1 MYVDHA
7 SCSSCGARFQP
18 EAIGSGGRCPSC
30 GTTLGIKDLFGVADH
45 LVEEGPENVSFD
57 DLVSKPS
64 APSRP
69 SAARPSAARPSAA
82 EEQGISNIFAALDE
96 IRRGRGR

>member
-45 LVEEGPENVSFD
+45 LVEDGPENVTFD
-57 DLVSKPS
+57 DLVSGRPS
-64 APSRP
+64 APAPR
-69 SAARPSAARPSAA
+69 AAQPAAVGRGSS
-82 EEQGISNIFAALDE
+82 EDQGIANIFAALDE
-96 IRRGRGR
+96 IRRGRG